1 MRALQDPAPAPD
13 ERRGHGFEK
22 DTLRRGLDDG
32 LRPVLDVELFA
43 QAKRDD
49 DLPLRREPYSF
60 EFVSHTHTIKYDTL
74 Q

>member
-49 DLPLRREPYSF
+49 DLPFGRKPHGLWFFCR
-60 EFVSHTHTIKYDTL
+60 THAG
-74 Q
+74 

>member
-22 DTLRRGLDDG
+22 DTLRRGLNDG
-32 LRPVLDVELFA
+32 LRPVLDIELFA

-49 DLPLRREPYSF
+49 NLPLRREPYSF
-60 EFVSHTHTIKYDTL
+60 KFVSHTHTRKYDTL